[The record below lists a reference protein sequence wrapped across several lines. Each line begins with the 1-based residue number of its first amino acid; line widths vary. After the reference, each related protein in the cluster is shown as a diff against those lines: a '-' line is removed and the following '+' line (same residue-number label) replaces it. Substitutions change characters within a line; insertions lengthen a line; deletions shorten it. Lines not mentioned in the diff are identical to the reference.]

1 MRRPL
6 RWAALAGA
14 LVGGGALVAGSA
26 LAQGCAWG
34 EGEPFATLT
43 ARIEARLEV
52 PADRDLGDG
61 WQMLASNYQIAIDT
75 LVVEAGTVALGDA
88 GEGAGVFDPANPP
101 PGYTDCHNGHCH
113 AEDGSLVPYEQ
124 IAGELGA
131 GGAVTVARLPVGALD
146 LAAGEGRGL
155 ECTPSCDLPLADIIV
170 AALDLTRVQAS
181 GRVRDG
187 RSPPRFPGERDWAL
201 DLVLAGDQPLVLS
214 SPLDLPAD
222 RRHEPDVALE
232 LTLAMTSQI
241 FDDVAW
247 AELDAGDS
255 LALADHAETRA
266 AIVTALEEVILTTE
280 ISR

>member
-14 LVGGGALVAGSA
+14 LVGSGALLAGGA

-101 PGYTDCHNGHCH
+101 PGYTLCHNGHCH
-113 AEDGSLVPYEQ
+113 AQDGSLVPYEE
-124 IAGELGA
+124 IAGELG
-131 GGAVTVARLPVGALD
+131 GSGVVTVARLPVGALD

-155 ECTPSCDLPLADIIV
+155 ECTPSCDLPLADIVV
-170 AALDLTRVQAS
+170 AALDVTRVQAG

-187 RSPPRFPGERDWAL
+187 GSPPRFPGERAWAL
-201 DLVLAGDQPLVLS
+201 DLVLTGDQPLVLS

-222 RRHEPDVALE
+222 RGHEPDVALD
-232 LTLAMTSQI
+232 LTLALTSRI
-241 FDDVAW
+241 FDGVAW
-247 AELDAGDS
+247 AELDAGAS

-266 AIVTALEEVILTTE
+266 AIIAALNEVALESAVT
-280 ISR
+280 R